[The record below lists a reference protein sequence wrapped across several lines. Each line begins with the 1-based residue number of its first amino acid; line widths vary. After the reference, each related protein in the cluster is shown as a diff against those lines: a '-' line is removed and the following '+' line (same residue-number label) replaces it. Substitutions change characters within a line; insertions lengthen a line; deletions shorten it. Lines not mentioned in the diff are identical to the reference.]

1 LSGTIRRTSAI
12 SEICMNTTSSRR
24 LLLTSLAAAF
34 GLTLAALPAIG
45 HAQAAAAATTA
56 ACPALLNQSFPRL
69 QDEKPQSLCQYSG
82 KVLLV
87 VNTASYCGYTPQYE
101 GLEALYAKYAD
112 KGLVILGFPTNDFG
126 QQEPGD
132 AKQIADF
139 CFNTY
144 GVKFPMF
151 SKTTVKGAN
160 SNPFIA
166 QLGQATGKAPAWNFH
181 KYLVDRQG
189 NAVASFASNVTPSN
203 VQLVSSIEKALAAK

>member
-1 LSGTIRRTSAI
+1 MKTTLAQSA
-12 SEICMNTTSSRR
+12 SVLCGAA
-24 LLLTSLAAAF
+24 LAA
-34 GLTLAALPAIG
+34 TLALHPLPAS
-45 HAQAAAAATTA
+45 AQAAAPAAA
-56 ACPALLNQSFPRL
+56 ACPALLQHSFPRL
-69 QDEKPQSLCQYSG
+69 QDEKAQPLCQYAG

-87 VNTASYCGYTPQYE
+87 VNTASYCGFTPQYE
-101 GLEALYAKYAD
+101 GLEALHKKYAD
-112 KGLVILGFPTNDFG
+112 QGLVVLGFPTNDFG

-160 SNPFIA
+160 ANPLYV
-166 QLGQATGKAPAWNFH
+166 QLAKATGKTAGWNFH

-189 NAVASFASNVTPSN
+189 RAVGSYDSNVTPTSA
-203 VQLVSSIEKALAAK
+203 QLVASIEKALAAK

>member
-1 LSGTIRRTSAI
+1 MPSNTSLIAA
-12 SEICMNTTSSRR
+12 S
-24 LLLTSLAAAF
+24 LLFAVAGAALVSAPTPAQAQVSLAAA
-34 GLTLAALPAIG
+34 PA
-45 HAQAAAAATTA
+45 A
-56 ACPALLNQSFPRL
+56 ACPALLQQTFPRL

-101 GLEALYAKYAD
+101 GLEALHAKYAAQ
-112 KGLVILGFPTNDFG
+112 GLVVLGFPTNDFG

-151 SKTTVKGAN
+151 SKTTVKGAEA
-160 SNPFIA
+160 NPLFT
-166 QLGQATGKAPAWNFH
+166 QLTKATGKAPGWNFS
-181 KYLVDRQG
+181 KYLIDRQG
-189 NAVASFASNVTPSN
+189 NPVAAYSSNVTPTSA
-203 VQLVSSIEKALAAK
+203 QLVSSIEKALAAK